1 MKELF
6 RLTRQAEEKLETA
19 LVLLQEGKAEEAAKR
34 AEEAY
39 HLVLEV
45 RDGLQVDLGLCE
57 EEEA

>member
-1 MKELF
+1 MC
-6 RLTRQAEEKLETA
+6 T
-19 LVLLQEGKAEEAAKR
+19 LVDQ
-34 AEEAY
+34 AY